1 MRFVIQPDGVLRAA
15 RGAGV
20 SLDILPPRTREL
32 TQAQLSHIYN
42 LAVREG
48 LDRGIG
54 GSAHTPGRAPAVE
67 EDGALLI
74 VEFTAHDTA
83 PGQRVRRSEPRR
95 GWLDDPA
102 AAPARPD
109 RVARRA
115 DLSSAMG
122 NPQQDNTDIIVGIDL
137 GTTNSLVA
145 AFIDNEPRVLGDGD
159 EQIMPSVVRYEDDST
174 VVGREARDR
183 AVEFPKQTI
192 SSIKRLMGRALS
204 DAADD
209 AAYLSYDIAEGP
221 NATARAVL
229 PNGRA
234 VSPQEV
240 SAEILKALKERAS
253 DALGRDVS
261 KAVVTVPAYFDDA
274 QRQATRDAGRL
285 AGLDVV
291 RIVNEPT
298 AAALAYGLGT
308 GTQAEAKTVAVYDLG
323 GGTFDISILKLTP
336 AAEQGQ
342 TSFFQVIATAGDTHL
357 GGDDVDQQLVKLFL
371 TEIRQELGLDESV
384 ADLEAFGPET
394 RRALIGFAES
404 VKMRLSTD
412 ESASIRIDLGAGK
425 VYDRTVTREELEALM
440 LPWVQRTI
448 DACKRAVEIAN
459 RAPGSTGD
467 IEIDSVILVGG
478 STRVPLVRRQV
489 AEFFGLEPYTALDPD
504 RVVAL
509 GAAVQA
515 GIMSGSASGMLL
527 LDVIPL
533 SLGIETQGGAVAKL
547 ITANSTVPARATEMF
562 STSVDGQTSI
572 KINILQG
579 EREMAEHCRG
589 LGEFHLSGLPP
600 MPAGIPQL
608 EVEFLVD
615 ASGVLAVSAHERRSG
630 KRASLQVIPNHGLS
644 REEINRIEVD
654 SFTHAREDMTRHRV
668 VDLVVNSKLDVKW
681 IGERLA
687 KFGDKLEPDHRAKL
701 ERLLTSLKGLIEAG
715 ESDWQSVDADV
726 FYKTKQELD
735 EASVRLQE
743 IGITESLREST
754 D

>member
-1 MRFVIQPDGVLRAA
+1 MGTTTQPD
-15 RGAGV
+15 
-20 SLDILPPRTREL
+20 T
-32 TQAQLSHIYN
+32 
-42 LAVREG
+42 
-48 LDRGIG
+48 
-54 GSAHTPGRAPAVE
+54 
-67 EDGALLI
+67 
-74 VEFTAHDTA
+74 HD
-83 PGQRVRRSEPRR
+83 
-95 GWLDDPA
+95 L
-102 AAPARPD
+102 
-109 RVARRA
+109 
-115 DLSSAMG
+115 
-122 NPQQDNTDIIVGIDL
+122 IVGIDL

-145 AFIDNEPRVLGDGD
+145 AFVDNKPIVLGSED
-159 EQIMPSVVRYEDDST
+159 EQITPSVVRYEDERV
-174 VVGREARDR
+174 VVGRDARDR

-192 SSIKRLMGRALS
+192 TSIKRLMGRSLA
-204 DAADD
+204 DAQDD
-209 AAYLSYDIAEGP
+209 AAYLSYDIAEGQ
-221 NATARAVL
+221 NNTARAVL
-229 PNGRA
+229 PSGKA

-240 SAEILKALKERAS
+240 SAEILKALRDKAS
-253 DALGRDVS
+253 SALGREVS

-308 GTQAEAKTVAVYDLG
+308 GKETEAKTVAIYDLG
-323 GGTFDISILKLTP
+323 GGTFDISILRLTP
-336 AAEQGQ
+336 AAQEGQ

-357 GGDDVDQQLVKLFL
+357 GGDDIDQRLVRLFL
-371 TEIRQELGLDESV
+371 DEIRETLGLDASV
-384 ADLEAFGPET
+384 ADLDAFGPET

-404 VKMRLSTD
+404 VKMKLSTED
-412 ESASIRIDLGAGK
+412 SASIRIDLGQGRAYERS
-425 VYDRTVTREELEALM
+425 VSRDELETLMTPWVDRTIA
-440 LPWVQRTI
+440 
-448 DACKRAVEIAN
+448 ACERAIASAK
-459 RAPGSTGD
+459 RAPGGGESLA
-467 IEIDSVILVGG
+467 IDSVILVGG
-478 STRVPLVRRQV
+478 STRVPLVRKRV

-515 GIMSGSASGMLL
+515 GIMSGGAKGMLL

-579 EREMAEHCRG
+579 EREMAEHCRA

-608 EVEFLVD
+608 QVEFLVD
-615 ASGVLAVSAHERRSG
+615 ASGVLAVSAHEKRSG

-644 REEINRIEVD
+644 RDEIDAIEAD
-654 SFTHAREDMTRHRV
+654 SFKHAREDMTRHRV

-687 KFGDKLEPDHRAKL
+687 KFGDKLEPDDRATL
-701 ERLLTSLKGLIEAG
+701 EGLLTKLGKFIANAEA
-715 ESDWQSVDADV
+715 DWQSVNADE
-726 FYKTKQELD
+726 FYKTKQSLD

-743 IGITESLREST
+743 IGIAESLKE